1 MAHRLVIQ
9 LEWTFLPLATED
21 HCLCDGHVG
30 ALLLTRHR
38 ILEPECAASWRLESW
53 RGKAATAARGRHGF
67 CLASPLQN
75 PHMSEAFRAVLL
87 AMEMMVDVAQERAEG
102 RDGWVLIRDALRA
115 WRSQVGV
122 GRGRAER
129 ARKYRKAAT
138 QSVRTGPRQQR
149 QPVVPASW
157 VQFRVHIDLLY
168 PEERRFEMQ
177 QLIETRLIAV
187 RRFFVDDDDD
197 DDDDDEGGLGGPP
210 AHGSPE
216 GDGGSGDDGGGLD
229 AASQMDS
236 DLAAA
241 AALDALHA
249 CTPLV
254 GTNPTAPNAEA
265 TTT

>member
-1 MAHRLVIQ
+1 
-9 LEWTFLPLATED
+9 
-21 HCLCDGHVG
+21 
-30 ALLLTRHR
+30 
-38 ILEPECAASWRLESW
+38 
-53 RGKAATAARGRHGF
+53 
-67 CLASPLQN
+67 
-75 PHMSEAFRAVLL
+75 
-87 AMEMMVDVAQERAEG
+87 MEMMVDVAQERAEG

-157 VQFRVHIDLLY
+157 VQFRLHIDLLY

-187 RRFFVDDDDD
+187 RRFFVDDD

-241 AALDALHA
+241 AALDALYAAREDESDDSERGGDGDFNGA
-249 CTPLV
+249 CEVPKV
-254 GTNPTAPNAEA
+254 IDAEWMG
-265 TTT
+265 